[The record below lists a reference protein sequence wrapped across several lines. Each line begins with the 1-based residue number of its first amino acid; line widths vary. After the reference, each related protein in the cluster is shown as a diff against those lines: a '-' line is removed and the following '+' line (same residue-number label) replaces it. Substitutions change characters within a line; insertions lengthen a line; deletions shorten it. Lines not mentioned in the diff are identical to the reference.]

1 MMTPTENHLTV
12 KQTAEILGVHP
23 RTVRRYM
30 AAGRL
35 TVVRHPLS
43 RRVYLRES
51 EVHARRDAAMQ
62 AVYGLR
68 KEGRSEGV

>member
-1 MMTPTENHLTV
+1 MMTPAENHLTV
-12 KQTAEILGVHP
+12 AQTSEVLGVHP

-30 AAGRL
+30 ARGLL

-51 EVHARRDAAMQ
+51 EVLAARERAWQKVSAPRPERHA
-62 AVYGLR
+62 
-68 KEGRSEGV
+68 E